1 MTFCFTLCG
10 CFVKKKKNKT
20 KKKKPKNIKTLAKA
34 RATMLLIFIYLCPFP
49 SINVT
54 DKGCLIA
61 TVTLQVSFK
70 IIGKI

>member
-1 MTFCFTLCG
+1 MTFCFTLCD
-10 CFVKKKKNKT
+10 CFVKKKKKT
-20 KKKKPKNIKTLAKA
+20 QKTLTKA
-34 RATMLLIFIYLCPFP
+34 RAMMLLIFIYLCPFP